1 MSTPPGVRRL
11 SAKRIR
17 YRKRLAARRQVG
29 DEMLARAEMEEVPTV
44 ETLMASPLSKFIH
57 FAANDCGYSGT
68 RLELV
73 ANWVHPLF
81 LKAKSEASKED
92 NPSWR
97 QAMNGPFKEEY
108 WEAAC
113 KEIETLQ
120 SMEAWEVV
128 DKEDGMNV
136 IQSIWAFKLKR
147 FPDGLIKKFKARF
160 CARGDQQLEGIDFFE
175 TYAPVVQWTSVR
187 MMLILEILMKL
198 KSKQGDVTAAFLHAE
213 LGPEEKVYVE
223 MPLGFRQRGKVLR
236 LKKTLYGLRQSPR
249 MFWKYLT
256 NAMKACGMEASGFDP
271 CMFIGERVVAVA
283 FVDDI
288 LFWATDEKYIN
299 DLGAQLRDQGLLLE
313 EEGDAAGFLGV
324 TMTRDDSG
332 AMELKQTGLIDRI
345 LEALGLDT
353 KHATGKYTPAETSP
367 LTKDEDGPGPEGS
380 FSYASVVGMML
391 YLSGHSRPDIAY
403 AVNLCARY
411 MFSAKLSHEKA
422 LKRIGRY
429 LKATR
434 DQGLVMTPSGT
445 LKVDAFPDADFAGLY
460 GYEKPTDPTCS
471 KSRTGFLISLSD
483 CPVLWISKLQRETA
497 LSTMEAEINALA
509 HCCRELFPVMDMVGE
524 IGKVAGLPTEDMT
537 KMHVSVHEDNSGA
550 LILAETIPPQ
560 FTPRSKYYCTKTV
573 WFREEI
579 MKRGVSLRKIET
591 KEQLGDIFTKGLPRP
606 QFEYLRKQ
614 LMGW

>member
-1 MSTPPGVRRL
+1 
-11 SAKRIR
+11 
-17 YRKRLAARRQVG
+17 
-29 DEMLARAEMEEVPTV
+29 
-44 ETLMASPLSKFIH
+44 
-57 FAANDCGYSGT
+57 
-68 RLELV
+68 
-73 ANWVHPLF
+73 
-81 LKAKSEASKED
+81 
-92 NPSWR
+92 
-97 QAMNGPFKEEY
+97 MN
-108 WEAAC
+108 
-113 KEIETLQ
+113 
-120 SMEAWEVV
+120 
-128 DKEDGMNV
+128 
-136 IQSIWAFKLKR
+136 
-147 FPDGLIKKFKARF
+147 
-160 CARGDQQLEGIDFFE
+160 
-175 TYAPVVQWTSVR
+175 
-187 MMLILEILMKL
+187 L

-213 LGPEEKVYVE
+213 LGPEEKVYVD
-223 MPLGFRQRGKVLR
+223 MPLGFRQNGKVLR

-256 NAMKACGMEASGFDP
+256 KAMKACEMETSGFDP
-271 CMFIGERVVAVA
+271 CMFIGERVVAVV

-299 DLGAQLRDQGLLLE
+299 DLGVQLRDQGLLLE

-324 TMTRDDSG
+324 TMTRDDKG
-332 AMELKQTGLIDRI
+332 AIELKQTGLIDRI

-353 KHATGKYTPAETSP
+353 RLATGKHTPAETSP

-380 FSYASVVGMML
+380 YSYSSVIGMML

-434 DQGLVMTPSGT
+434 DRGLIMTPSGT
-445 LKVDAFPDADFAGLY
+445 LKVDAYPDSDFAGLY
-460 GYEKPTDPTCS
+460 GHEKPSDPTCS
-471 KSRTGFLISLSD
+471 KSRTGFLISLSE
-483 CPVLWISKLQRETA
+483 CPVLWISKLQRTTA

-524 IGKVAGLPTEDMT
+524 IGKVVGLPTKDMT

-550 LILAETIPPQ
+550 LILAETIPPK

-579 MKRGVSLRKIET
+579 MKRGVSLKKIAT